1 MKHVQKILTAIILMT
16 VVLTASAQTKPA
28 EGATVRE
35 LMEVIHEIFGVNF
48 VYDSSLDLDRI
59 AGRAGNDV
67 LKKTVT
73 DVSSSR
79 HSTHSGHSRL
89 DRESLEACLAAL
101 FKDTGIEYEIM
112 KKYIVLT
119 KAGSKKKPK
128 DYTIFIEEQRD
139 TIDESRITAYI
150 DRRMDATQTG
160 LNRIDG
166 SRFKKGFA
174 FLGSPDLIKEIQ
186 TLSGV
191 SGGNEL
197 LTGMYVHGGDGT
209 DNLFLLDGV
218 PLYQVSHLAGLM
230 SSFNTEVVDNLDFYK
245 SGFPSRFGGKL
256 SSVVDI
262 TTKTGDMH
270 DYRGSFNIGLLNGG
284 LQFEGPIIPGKTS
297 FNLAVRRSW
306 FDVLTIPFNLIAN
319 LTLPYGDTGKVHYDM
334 TDLNASL
341 THLFSKDS
349 RLSLNVYLGQDKAV
363 YRWADLRVKYW
374 EGVRHTGEDGY
385 GVNIA
390 WGNILSSL
398 NWKKKFS
405 DDLLMNTVLYYV
417 RSNTDVGMYEN
428 EWTMDRL
435 SPTVTQFG
443 MKERNYSRL
452 HDLGAKAEIDWMPSE
467 YHHIKAGASFVQ
479 HLFRPVRE
487 YVKTTTT
494 DGVTKFTDDDSYS
507 ISYNA
512 PEVTL
517 HAADEISFANWFKAN
532 LGLRYVYFS
541 HDGFEDHS
549 IEPRA
554 ALRFQLGQR
563 TALKMSYTEMSQAI
577 HLLRAHYIDLPM
589 SSWLPSTEDV
599 APMRARQVAGGVYMD
614 LPHNFTFNLEG
625 YWKTMDNLNEYCGI
639 DGIYPDLEHWET
651 ETMQGKGRSYG
662 VETELRWRSE
672 KMDVSAYY
680 TLSWTE
686 RFFEGVWHDWFPARN
701 DNRHKFTISATRR
714 FSDRFDMYASWNYH
728 TGDRMTVPTQIVGEE
743 LYYTSPYNYKVSDY
757 HRLDVGFNFRKTT
770 KRGNESIWNLSVY
783 NAYCRMNP
791 MFSMMD
797 HYRPDYKNP
806 DEYKTVFK
814 EMAAIPII
822 PSFNYTLRF

>member
-59 AGRAGNDV
+59 AGRAANDV
-67 LKKTVT
+67 I
-73 DVSSSR
+73 SSR
-79 HSTHSGHSRL
+79 HSRL

-230 SSFNTEVVDNLDFYK
+230 SSFNTEVIDNLDFYK

-341 THLFSKDS
+341 THHFSKDS

-390 WGNILSSL
+390 WGNILSTS
-398 NWKKKFS
+398 
-405 DDLLMNTVLYYV
+405 
-417 RSNTDVGMYEN
+417 G
-428 EWTMDRL
+428 TMA
-435 SPTVTQFG
+435 ST
-443 MKERNYSRL
+443 
-452 HDLGAKAEIDWMPSE
+452 LGVHNP
-467 YHHIKAGASFVQ
+467 
-479 HLFRPVRE
+479 
-487 YVKTTTT
+487 
-494 DGVTKFTDDDSYS
+494 
-507 ISYNA
+507 
-512 PEVTL
+512 
-517 HAADEISFANWFKAN
+517 
-532 LGLRYVYFS
+532 LRY
-541 HDGFEDHS
+541 
-549 IEPRA
+549 R
-554 ALRFQLGQR
+554 
-563 TALKMSYTEMSQAI
+563 
-577 HLLRAHYIDLPM
+577 
-589 SSWLPSTEDV
+589 
-599 APMRARQVAGGVYMD
+599 
-614 LPHNFTFNLEG
+614 G
-625 YWKTMDNLNEYCGI
+625 Y
-639 DGIYPDLEHWET
+639 
-651 ETMQGKGRSYG
+651 
-662 VETELRWRSE
+662 
-672 KMDVSAYY
+672 
-680 TLSWTE
+680 
-686 RFFEGVWHDWFPARN
+686 
-701 DNRHKFTISATRR
+701 
-714 FSDRFDMYASWNYH
+714 
-728 TGDRMTVPTQIVGEE
+728 
-743 LYYTSPYNYKVSDY
+743 
-757 HRLDVGFNFRKTT
+757 
-770 KRGNESIWNLSVY
+770 
-783 NAYCRMNP
+783 
-791 MFSMMD
+791 
-797 HYRPDYKNP
+797 
-806 DEYKTVFK
+806 
-814 EMAAIPII
+814 
-822 PSFNYTLRF
+822 